1 MAVWENILIALGS
14 WFFGYM
20 LGSVPT
26 GVIIG
31 RVFFQKDPRDFG
43 SHNSGGTNSGRVFG
57 RKIGILVIALDVLKT
72 LVAFWGV
79 WAILSFSGIK
89 DSVALWDGGNLYYW
103 LAALGAAMGHCWS
116 PWLKF
121 KGGKAVACF
130 MAIIGGTSWLG
141 AIVCL
146 SVFLPIFF
154 SKRIM
159 SRSSLLS
166 GAILVVFEWAMA
178 LLTGLSGWNGAILM
192 WTFGFAPTPLFGWEA
207 AAVAT
212 LVYGILV
219 YRHRQNIV
227 RLRQGLEEPLNW

>member
-1 MAVWENILIALGS
+1 MTVLANILIALGLGV
-14 WFFGYM
+14 FGYL
-20 LGSVPT
+20 LGSIPS

-31 RVFFQKDPRDFG
+31 RVFFHKDPRDFG

-72 LVAFWGV
+72 LIAFWGA

-89 DSVALWDGGNLYYW
+89 DGVSLWDGGNFYYW
-103 LAALGAAMGHCWS
+103 LAPLGTAVGHCWS

-146 SVFLPIFF
+146 SVFLPFF
-154 SKRIM
+154 LSKRIM
-159 SRSSLLS
+159 SRASLWS

-178 LLTGLSGWNGAILM
+178 LITWLSGWNGALLM

-207 AAVAT
+207 ATVAT

-219 YRHRQNIV
+219 YRHRQNIA
-227 RLRQGLEEPLNW
+227 RLRQGLEEPLKW